1 MLSSRYRF
9 KFVRCPLYG
18 FIGLS
23 NRENRLLNT
32 IAMQRLSRIK
42 QLSHTYVVYPS
53 AVHTRFEHSL
63 GTLHLADRVCDQL
76 DFSKKERTVV
86 RIAALLHDVGQGPF
100 SHVWDEPMRWI
111 NGEDYRHEDVTR
123 LIIEF
128 DTEIGRA
135 LGNLRSKVLEVFTE
149 DTLSSDVIS
158 GNLDVDKMDYL
169 RRDSFHTGV
178 AYGLFD
184 LERIIRTLCRV
195 SEVGRDYLAVLEKG
209 KDALESYRLA
219 RHAMHMQVYGHHA
232 RIIADDMFTK
242 AIKFALREGCLTEED
257 LRISDD
263 PTAFISRFLKLD
275 DFSIQHKILETST
288 GVAKDLI
295 QDIRNRKLLK
305 RAFKVP
311 LTKECVN
318 NALLRKKLA
327 RMNGDDL
334 ENAEQEIATE
344 IGIDSAYVVVHLQSI
359 EIKLY
364 ESFEQTLRKKDKDI
378 FVVGKGGEISLLE
391 EESPISA
398 SHDPVRRLYVFCPE
412 KYTKKA
418 REIAEDKFK
427 VKSVL

>member
-1 MLSSRYRF
+1 MLLSSRYRS

-42 QLSHTYVVYPS
+42 QLAHTYVVYPS

-76 DFSKKERTVV
+76 GFRRRERKVV

-111 NGEDYRHEDVTR
+111 NGEDYTHEDVTK
-123 LIIEF
+123 LMIES
-128 DTEIGRA
+128 DTEIRRA
-135 LGNLRSKVLEVFTE
+135 LGNLRSKVLEIFTE

-158 GNLDVDKMDYL
+158 SDLDVDKMDYL
-169 RRDSFHTGV
+169 RRDSYHTGV

-184 LERIIRTLCRV
+184 LERIIRTLGRM
-195 SEVGRDYLAVLEKG
+195 SEVGRDYLAVHEKG

-219 RHAMHMQVYGHHA
+219 RYAMHMQVYEHHA
-232 RIIADDMFTK
+232 RIIADDMFIK
-242 AIKFALREGCLTEED
+242 AIKFALEEGCLAKEE
-257 LRISDD
+257 LQISKDQK
-263 PTAFISRFLKLD
+263 FIDGFLKLD
-275 DFSIQHKILETST
+275 DFSIQHRILEDST
-288 GVAKDLI
+288 GIAKELI
-295 QDIRNRKLLK
+295 EDIRNRKLLK

-311 LTKECVN
+311 LTQRFVKHPLRRKE
-318 NALLRKKLA
+318 LA
-327 RMNGDDL
+327 RMNRNDI
-334 ENAEQEIATE
+334 ESAEEKIAKE
-344 IGIDSAYVVVHLQSI
+344 LRIDPAYVIVHLQSV

-364 ESFEQTLRKKDKDI
+364 DSFEQILRKKEKNI
-378 FVVGKGGEISLLE
+378 FVIGANGEPSLLD